1 MPCLSRIPETSRT
14 SNGKRWTTLFLNR
27 NIAEMDEGDIW
38 KDRRAVLNGMLW
50 VQRTGAPWADVPE
63 QYPSY
68 QTCHRRF
75 QQWVRSRVMKSIL
88 DALALDLKARG
99 VLDVEEAFFDGT
111 FAPAKKGASKSEKQ
125 NVVREQRS
133 WPSQTDTVFRSPC
146 LLKAPRLT
154 KLTRL
159 SQFEAM
165 E

>member
-38 KDRRAVLNGMLW
+38 KDRRAVLNGILW

-75 QQWVRSRVMKSIL
+75 QQGVRSRGMKSIL
-88 DALALDLKARG
+88 DALALDLKAP
-99 VLDVEEAFFDGT
+99 VLLAAEEAFSDAT
-111 FAPAKKGASKSEKQ
+111 LAPAQEGASESK
-125 NVVREQRS
+125 EQTQGR
-133 WPSQTDTVFRSPC
+133 D
-146 LLKAPRLT
+146 
-154 KLTRL
+154 
-159 SQFEAM
+159 
-165 E
+165 